1 MKSEEKLDQEIASG
15 IFAEVKLTMQRIER
29 SHKAAPGPLKSD
41 AYSQMVRSGYWD
53 AKKIISTYLLIQ
65 KKECKASA
73 NIRNMI
79 VTIFQAASTNFWAKK
94 VYKAKKKDEGNKT
107 STQPNKNS

>member
-15 IFAEVKLTMQRIER
+15 IFAEVKLTMQRIEY
-29 SHKAAPGPLKSD
+29 SHRAAPVPLKSD
-41 AYSQMVRSGYWD
+41 AYSQMVRAGYWD
-53 AKKIISTYLLIQ
+53 ARKIISTYLLIQ

-73 NIRNMI
+73 NIRSMI

-94 VYKAKKKDEGNKT
+94 VYKAEKKKEDEET